1 MRGAAFGH
9 TLSGVRVQ
17 RVQKVQK
24 GTEGF
29 RRVQKGSEGFRRV
42 QRVVV
47 AADAAIL
54 KKGRGWRRGLCRR
67 VA

>member
-1 MRGAAFGH
+1 MRGAFGH
-9 TLSGVRVQ
+9 TFGVRVQ
-17 RVQKVQK
+17 RVQK
-24 GTEGF
+24 
-29 RRVQKGSEGFRRV
+29 VQKGSEGFRRV